1 MSVEKLFS
9 AIARYGS
16 AAINSMKKGIT
27 NIAGGFGGPC
37 RLLACVLE
45 INYKQL
51 SLITKYRKIG
61 DDH

>member
-27 NIAGGFGGPC
+27 NIAGRLGAPC
-37 RLLACVLE
+37 RLIACKLE
-45 INYKQL
+45 INA
-51 SLITKYRKIG
+51 ITNT
-61 DDH
+61 